1 MPKPKP
7 KPKPNPKDDPYDK
20 RIKNSI
26 VNRKYTRDK
35 EINQKRKIK
44 IGINNVDKPFHSGT
58 CKEAYEPVLK
68 PEYPVFSVFE
78 HEFRADDFVILRY
91 ADKDISCP
99 FSNIY
104 IELEYYNKFG
114 KAGFSPVVSQILIV
128 LSVSVLLKAKLS
140 RITNNEYADEILKSL
155 QNDDDDD
162 ITFAY
167 QQVDAIVPEIH
178 EIFSNGY
185 SAETFNELLQK
196 YKKHQPEQPIQDY
209 RQFLDFTPD
218 EFLSH
223 FRDENVEKPDSSAD
237 VWVLMEKAN
246 CGNKILKIY
255 ENNYRQ
261 MFIDLRIFLK
271 RFVERFGLINADI
284 KLDNLCI
291 GKDGQFI
298 MIDFDPGYILDIRNS
313 GIEIKYFIDYMLFQ
327 TYTNIIIWHGRNII
341 IYIPIIF
348 SKYYINKMVTEIEK
362 FKKKN
367 LIDALFSHSLSTAL
381 DNTETVTDPKR
392 IQIIIYDKLEKHGV
406 STVEPIEFEPIE
418 FEPPGPNI
426 FSRLGSS
433 LHSLFFLPKGGKKT
447 KRNNKKRSK
456 KNRSRRF

>member
-1 MPKPKP
+1 MPPKS
-7 KPKPNPKDDPYDK
+7 KKLDQYQKHIDDSNQYRKDK
-20 RIKNSI
+20 R
-26 VNRKYTRDK
+26 YK

-44 IGINNVDKPFHSGT
+44 IGINNVKKPFHSGT
-58 CKEAYEPVLK
+58 CKKAYEPVLD
-68 PEYPVFSVFE
+68 PQFPVFSVFE
-78 HEFRADDFVILRY
+78 HEFSAGNFVILRY
-91 ADKDISCP
+91 ADKDDSCP

-104 IELEYYNKFG
+104 KELEYYNNFG

-140 RITNNEYADEILKSL
+140 EITNNEYATEMLKSL
-155 QNDDDDD
+155 QNDDDDDDDDDD

-167 QQVDAIVPEIH
+167 QQFDAIVPEIRKG
-178 EIFSNGY
+178 FSNGY
-185 SAETFNELLQK
+185 SAETFNVLLQK
-196 YKKHQPEQPIQDY
+196 YKKRQPEQPIQDY

-261 MFIDLRIFLK
+261 MFIDLRIFLE

-291 GKDGQFI
+291 GKYGQFI
-298 MIDFDPGYILDIRNS
+298 MIDFDPNYILDIS
-313 GIEIKYFIDYMLFQ
+313 KSDIERKYFIDYMLFQ
-327 TYTNIIIWHGRNII
+327 TYTNIIIWHGRNIR

-348 SKYYINKMVTEIEK
+348 SKDYIREMVTEIKNFE
-362 FKKKN
+362 KKN
-367 LIDALFSHSLSTAL
+367 LIDELFFHSLSTAL
-381 DNTETVTDPKR
+381 DNNETVTDPRR
-392 IQIIIYDKLEKHGV
+392 IQTIIYDKLSEHGV
-406 STVEPIEFEPIE
+406 SSFEPIKV
-418 FEPPGPNI
+418 EPPGPNI
-426 FSRLGSS
+426 FSSLGSRWG
-433 LHSLFFLPKGGKKT
+433 FWGGKKT